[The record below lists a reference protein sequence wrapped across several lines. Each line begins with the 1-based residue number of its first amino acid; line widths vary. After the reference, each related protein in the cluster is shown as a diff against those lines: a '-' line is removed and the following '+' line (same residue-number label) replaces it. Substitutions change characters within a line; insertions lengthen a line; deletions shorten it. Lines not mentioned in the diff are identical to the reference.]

1 MYVYLYIMKF
11 KEIPKSTLL
20 KIPRNRCITFRVT
33 RRTLAEWVDEC
44 KENSKT
50 LSDTLNEKIRSAF
63 RILFSAAKE
72 EGEKG

>member
-1 MYVYLYIMKF
+1 MKLR
-11 KEIPKSTLL
+11 EIPKL
-20 KIPRNRCITFRVT
+20 KVQKLPRNRCITLRVT
-33 RRTLAEWVDEC
+33 EGTLARWVKEC

-50 LSDTLNEKIRSAF
+50 LSDALNEKIRSAF

>member
-1 MYVYLYIMKF
+1 MKLR
-11 KEIPKSTLL
+11 EIPKL
-20 KIPRNRCITFRVT
+20 KVQELPRNRCVTLRVT
-33 RRTLAEWVDEC
+33 EETLAGWAEEC

-50 LSDTLNEKIRSAF
+50 LSDALNEKIRSAF